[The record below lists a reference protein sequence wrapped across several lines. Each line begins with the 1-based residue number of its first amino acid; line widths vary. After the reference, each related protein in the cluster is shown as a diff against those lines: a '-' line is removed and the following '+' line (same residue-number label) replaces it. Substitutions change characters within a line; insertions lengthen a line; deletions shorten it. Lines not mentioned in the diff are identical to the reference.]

1 MDEHPARAGSYA
13 SHFLTSPSELLGQV
27 QESTISPRPTTDP
40 VHHAAPLPANE
51 VARLEELN
59 RLGVLDSDPEQRF
72 DDITQLVCSIFKV
85 PIAIVSLV
93 DKERQWFKSCVGLN
107 CSQTDRKSSFCA
119 WTLVPKNPEV
129 LVVPDATEDAR
140 FQSNPLV
147 LNDPNIRFYA
157 GAPLVTAEGVRLG
170 SLCIIDR
177 QQKQFDAESCR
188 LLCNFAEV
196 VVQEILKY
204 DARAALQQKSLQ
216 APGFMRSV
224 EAGLDGIS
232 LADMSTPDWGILFH
246 NDSWLRITGLSR
258 DEVKGSSIWQLF
270 APAGQTR
277 EQAMQQCQAAIAK
290 QQAFTLHLLRGRPSS
305 VKSRQLVIAHFKS
318 AATEHLNS
326 AAPLVGVPGQVQW
339 KSGEAGHL
347 YFVTVQRDEPDI
359 RGSDQVLETPRSRNQ
374 IFEDVQ
380 LGPLLGQGG
389 YGKVYR
395 GLWNKTP
402 VAVKII
408 QHTGLL
414 PGSENADSIKAQPS
428 PRVQRQ
434 SSDLSALRP
443 KRQDRPQQLQ
453 GNVEGILTLQLSHLN
468 VVHTFRA
475 VTIPAQETHVKSE
488 EQLFETW
495 LLLEYCDKGSLQNA
509 VDQGWFRTDQH
520 GHVNAQTKPNMK
532 AIRAT
537 ALEIAAAL
545 AYLHG
550 LNLLHGDLT
559 GGNILL
565 SSSNVNERG
574 FCAKVA
580 DFGLSRTVGSEPID
594 VNTYGTV
601 THMPPELLTTGKLS
615 KSVDVY
621 AFGVLLW
628 EMYTGQRPWSGL
640 NPMQI
645 IFHLTLRK
653 KKLQFP
659 AHTPAQ
665 LQALGTRCMS
675 SDVSERPNFD
685 EILQLVDELD
695 VES

>member
-1 MDEHPARAGSYA
+1 MDEQPMRAGSDA
-13 SHFLTSPSELLGQV
+13 NQFLTSPSMLLGQV
-27 QESTISPRPTTDP
+27 QESTDSPLPIIEP

-51 VARLEELN
+51 VARLEELH

-72 DDITQLVCSIFKV
+72 DDITQLVCSLFKV

-93 DKERQWFKSCVGLN
+93 DKKRQWFKSCVGLQ
-107 CSQTDRKSSFCA
+107 CSQTDRQSSFCA

-147 LNDPNIRFYA
+147 LNAPNIRFYA

-170 SLCIIDR
+170 SLCIIDH

-188 LLCNFAEV
+188 LLCNFAEI

-204 DARAALQQKSLQ
+204 DARAALQQKGPQQ
-216 APGFMRSV
+216 APGFVRSV

-232 LADMSTPDWGILFH
+232 LIDMSTPDWGILFH
-246 NDSWLRITGLSR
+246 NESWLRITGMSR

-270 APAGQTR
+270 VPAGQTR

-290 QQAFTLHLLRGRPSS
+290 QQAFTLQLHRGRPSS
-305 VKSRQLVIAHFKS
+305 LKTRRL
-318 AATEHLNS
+318 
-326 AAPLVGVPGQVQW
+326 VQW

-347 YFVTVQRDEPDI
+347 YFVTVQKDEPDV
-359 RGSDQVLETPRSRNQ
+359 RESDQVLATPRSRNEV
-374 IFEDVQ
+374 FEDVQ

-395 GLWNKTP
+395 GLWDKTP

-408 QHTGLL
+408 QHTGNL
-414 PGSENADSIKAQPS
+414 PGSEDADSIKAQPS

-475 VTIPAQETHVKSE
+475 VTIPAQDTHVKSE

-509 VDQGWFRTDQH
+509 VDRGWFRTDQH
-520 GHVNAQTKPNMK
+520 GHVDAQTKPNMK

-550 LNLLHGDLT
+550 LDLLHGDLT

-565 SSSNVNERG
+565 SSSHVNERG

-615 KSVDVY
+615 KTVDVY

-640 NPMQI
+640 TPMQI

-665 LQALGTRCMS
+665 LQALGSRCMS

-695 VES
+695 VDS